1 MSKEWMNWLLIFIW
15 VQRKL
20 TQSGGG
26 DMVQDHGLKTQ
37 VTIYPVATCIF
48 PRPLPAPPRPV
59 QRKPWLQLS
68 ALQVGLRWWP
78 SPRSSPALAS
88 PHLMT
93 HQGTDI
99 NPYGFLPT
107 GSLWWAALA
116 PELLFGTTQTLWGPH
131 HRSTGPSQFHFL
143 LLPRSGTIPNKHVI
157 PKLHLKFCFQKT
169 HLLTWLF
176 SKGPVK
182 CPSDP
187 RGLAFTSVL
196 HQFGG
201 SRWTE

>member
-1 MSKEWMNWLLIFIW
+1 MSKEWMNWLPNLHLGPEETDPQSGEVTGSGPWI
-15 VQRKL
+15 KNLGPHSL
-20 TQSGGG
+20 TQW
-26 DMVQDHGLKTQ
+26 L
-37 VTIYPVATCIF
+37 PVSF
-48 PRPLPAPPRPV
+48 PALSLHRLDPV
-59 QRKPWLQLS
+59 SRKPWLQLS
-68 ALQVGLRWWP
+68 ALQGGPQVMKAT

-131 HRSTGPSQFHFL
+131 HRSTGPSSNSTSSCFPAQE
-143 LLPRSGTIPNKHVI
+143 PIPNKHVI

-169 HLLTWLF
+169 HLLTLTILQ
-176 SKGPVK
+176 GPNK
-182 CPSDP
+182 MPQWSQGP
-187 RGLAFTSVL
+187 
-196 HQFGG
+196 
-201 SRWTE
+201 